1 MIACQC
7 NSHIF
12 GNLREVMLKKRDV
25 NSGVCQLPNS
35 QLLSENAKSMRWSQY
50 FIPTLREDPADAE
63 VISHKL
69 LLRAGA
75 IRQLS
80 AGIYSLLP
88 LGQRIALKVM
98 AVLREEMNAI
108 GGQEFYL
115 PALHPAE
122 LWQESGRWQ
131 AIGDE
136 MFRLKDRKRTDMCL
150 GMTHEEVF
158 TDIARHEL
166 RSYKQLPQVWYQ
178 IQMKFRD
185 EARPKSGLIRIR
197 TFIMKDA
204 YTFDIDQAGLDKSF
218 IDQREAYKKIFTRC
232 GIQFLIVEASSGA
245 MGGSESNEFMAR
257 TPAGEDLIVSCENC
271 DYAANLEKAS
281 SRLSAIADEAGPD
294 APEEF
299 PTPGVRTIEDLTT
312 FPGGAEAS
320 RQIKSLVFFATID
333 GEQRPVLVL
342 LRGDHQLHEIKLTD
356 SLQATAVRPAHPEE
370 IRNLLGASAGSL
382 GGVGAKAKAR
392 SANSDLRI
400 VADSALKNRRNMTTG
415 ANKDD
420 HHLRGVDISR
430 DIPVDEWFALRTVE
444 SGEGCPRCETGVLQV
459 FKGMEIGHIFKLG
472 TKYSASMGATVL
484 NQDGKEVP
492 IIMGSYGIGVERII
506 AAAVE
511 QNHDDDG
518 IIWPRSLAPFDVVV
532 TITNIKQDD
541 VRQAGEKLYDELKGA
556 GLEVLLDD
564 RDERAGVKFKDADL
578 IGIPYRI
585 TIGKKVA
592 EGVVEL
598 FDRRTKKS
606 EDVKIGDVAKH
617 VQRLASA

>member
-1 MIACQC
+1 
-7 NSHIF
+7 
-12 GNLREVMLKKRDV
+12 
-25 NSGVCQLPNS
+25 
-35 QLLSENAKSMRWSQY
+35 MRWSRY

-69 LLRAGA
+69 LLRAGL

-80 AGIYSLLP
+80 AGIYSYLP
-88 LGQRIALKVM
+88 LGQRVALKVM
-98 AVLREEMNAI
+98 EILREEMNAI

-122 LWQESGRWQ
+122 IWQESGRWY

-136 MFRLKDRKRTDMCL
+136 MFRLKDRKGTDMCL

-158 TDIARHEL
+158 TTIARSEL

-178 IQMKFRD
+178 IQIKHRD
-185 EARPKSGLIRIR
+185 EARPKSGLMRLR

-204 YTFDIDQAGLDKSF
+204 YTFDVDRAGLDKSF
-218 IDQREAYKKIFTRC
+218 LDQREAYKRIFTRC

-257 TPAGEDLIVSCENC
+257 TPAGEDFIVSCPDC
-271 DYAANLEKAS
+271 GYAANLEKAI
-281 SRLSAIADEAGPD
+281 SRIDEIADEPGPA

-312 FPGGAEAS
+312 FPGGADAN

-342 LRGDHQLHEIKLTD
+342 LRGDHQLHEIKLSD
-356 SLQATAVRPAHPEE
+356 SLRATAVRPAHPEE
-370 IRNLLGASAGSL
+370 IKDLLGASAGSL
-382 GGVGAKAKAR
+382 GGVGAKNR
-392 SANSDLRI
+392 SHELRI

-420 HHLRGVDISR
+420 HHLRGVDIAR
-430 DIPVDEWFALRTVE
+430 DIPVDEWFELRTVE
-444 SGEGCPRCETGVLQV
+444 AGDKCPRCETGTLEI

-472 TKYSASMGATVL
+472 TKYSDSMGATVL
-484 NQDGKEVP
+484 TQDGKQVP
-492 IIMGSYGIGVERII
+492 IVMGSYGIGVERII
-506 AAAVE
+506 TATVE
-511 QNHDDDG
+511 QQHDDDG
-518 IIWPRSLAPFDVVV
+518 IIWPKELAPFDVVV
-532 TITNIKQDD
+532 TITNMKVDEL
-541 VRQAGEKLYDELKGA
+541 REAGERLYAELQRA
-556 GLEVLLDD
+556 GLDVLLDD

-578 IGIPYRI
+578 IGIPYRV
-585 TIGKKVA
+585 TIGKKIA
-592 EGVVEL
+592 DGMVEL
-598 FDRRTKKS
+598 FDRRAKKS
-606 EDVKIGDVAKH
+606 EDVKIGDVVAALRRD
-617 VQRLASA
+617 VQD